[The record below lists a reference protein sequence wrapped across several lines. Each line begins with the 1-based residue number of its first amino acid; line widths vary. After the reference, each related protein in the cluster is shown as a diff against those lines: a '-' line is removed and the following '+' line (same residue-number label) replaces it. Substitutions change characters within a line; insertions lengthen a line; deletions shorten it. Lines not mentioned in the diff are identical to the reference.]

1 MIAKAPRDNDTIAR
15 QICEDQTLDG
25 QRFACGM
32 FVAIAEG
39 RIIGAGRSFDE
50 ADALLD
56 TAGISS
62 ADGIVCQVSAKE
74 ADVIRCETRQWP

>member
-50 ADALLD
+50 ADGMLTAAGFGAGEGMICEVGKRD
-56 TAGISS
+56 T
-62 ADGIVCQVSAKE
+62 
-74 ADVIRCETRQWP
+74 DVIRRECLRCR